1 MKRSWRG
8 LVGLWVLMW
17 GLAWADGT
25 QLQQVTRVFE
35 ALHQS
40 EAALAAGNTARAQ
53 ALLTDIHGV
62 ADGLRRETETYVSR
76 ARSSADGRQ
85 AELLRTV
92 QQIDETFRLEGE
104 SDRAVREQEARIAD
118 LDAQL
123 AQAQAV
129 RTGLDAQMAE
139 YQREV
144 QIRNECLA
152 HPLEGIFYSWDCWR
166 LSFQDVFANRW
177 KALNNDIAD
186 NQRQRMRIERDRQ
199 AARDER
205 EDALRRIEMLKARK
219 AELQARRSR
228 LEGEERT
235 LRAAVV
241 RLTDAVVFWRDLGV
255 LIKSDIGTVA
265 MLQDSVQRLARRADA
280 QAPTPVFDR
289 YDAESVRS
297 LEDTLKDFARSIDN
311 GRNILLAPG
320 G

>member
-1 MKRSWRG
+1 MKRSWQG
-8 LVGLWVLMW
+8 LVGLWVLIW
-17 GLAWADGT
+17 GLAWADDT

-53 ALLTDIHGV
+53 ALLTDIHG
-62 ADGLRRETETYVSR
+62 AAEGLRRETETYVSR
-76 ARSSADGRQ
+76 ARSAADARQ
-85 AELLRTV
+85 AEALSTV

-123 AQAQAV
+123 AQAEAV
-129 RTGLDAQMAE
+129 RVSLDAQMAE

-144 QIRNECLA
+144 KIRAECKGQ
-152 HPLEGIFYSWDCWR
+152 PLEGIFYSWDCWR

-186 NQRQRMRIERDRQ
+186 NQRQRMQLAAARQ
-199 AARDER
+199 AATNER
-205 EDALRRIEMLKARK
+205 ENAQRRIGMLKARK
-219 AELQARRSR
+219 AELQARRSQ
-228 LEGEERT
+228 LEGEEKT
-235 LRAAVV
+235 LRVAVV
-241 RLTDAVVFWRDLGV
+241 RLTDALQFWRDMGV
-255 LIKSDIGTVA
+255 LIKSDIGTVE

-280 QAPTPVFDR
+280 QAPSPVFDR